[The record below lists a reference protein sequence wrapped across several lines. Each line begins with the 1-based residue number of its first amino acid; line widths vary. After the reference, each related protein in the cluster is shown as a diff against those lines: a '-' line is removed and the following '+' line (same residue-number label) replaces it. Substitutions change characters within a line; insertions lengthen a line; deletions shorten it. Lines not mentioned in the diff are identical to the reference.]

1 MSPRTLSE
9 PTREQERQRMAEVL
23 RRLQAEYPEAR
34 IRLRFR
40 NPFELLIAT
49 ILSAQCTDERV
60 NQVTEILFQKYR
72 TPEDYLRVP
81 IEELERDIYPTGYYK
96 AKARNIRA
104 CCQALLE
111 RFGGQVPQTLE
122 ELTSLPGVGRK
133 TANVVLGEFFEPQ
146 GIVVDTHVA
155 RLTQRLGFV
164 DTDNRERI
172 EQRLMELVPRSEWVR
187 FTHLMIAHGRAV
199 CRARRPRCRECVLQD
214 LCPSAEL
221 E

>member
-1 MSPRTLSE
+1 MPRSPSVTAE
-9 PTREQERQRMAEVL
+9 DVQRMAEVL
-23 RRLQAEYPEAR
+23 RRLRAEYPEAR

-60 NQVTEILFQKYR
+60 NQVTETLFQKYR
-72 TPEDYLRVP
+72 TPEDYLRAPV
-81 IEELERDIYPTGYYK
+81 EELERDIYPTGYYK

-104 CCQALLE
+104 CCRALLE
-111 RFGGQVPQTLE
+111 RFNGQVPQTLE

-155 RLTQRLGFV
+155 RLVQRLGFV
-164 DTDNRERI
+164 ETDNREHI
-172 EQRLMELVPRSEWVR
+172 ERRLMELVPREEWVS

-199 CRARRPRCRECVLQD
+199 CRARKPRCPQCVLQD
-214 LCPSAEL
+214 LCPSAQQY
-221 E
+221 

>member
-1 MSPRTLSE
+1 
-9 PTREQERQRMAEVL
+9 MAEVL
-23 RRLQAEYPEAR
+23 RRLSAEYPEAR

-60 NQVTEILFQKYR
+60 NQVTETLFQKYR
-72 TPEDYLRVP
+72 GPEDYLRVP
-81 IEELERDIYPTGYYK
+81 LEELERDIYPTGYYK

-111 RFGGQVPQTLE
+111 RFGGRVPQTIE

-155 RLTQRLGFV
+155 RLTQRLGFT
-164 DTDNRERI
+164 DTDNRQHI

-187 FTHLMIAHGRAV
+187 ITHLLIAHGRAV
-199 CRARRPRCRECVLQD
+199 CRARRPLCSRCALKD
-214 LCPSAEL
+214 LCPSAERG
-221 E
+221 